1 MPPQP
6 LISVI
11 VPCYNQGIYLSA
23 ALQSIYEQTIS
34 NWECLI
40 INDGATDDTEII
52 AQQWVLKDNR
62 FKYFYK
68 QNGGLSSA
76 RNKGLEEA
84 KGAYIQFLDADDL
97 ITANKFAASLKE
109 SGTAAVIISNFN
121 MFINKMEAYSS
132 AAIPLNKTYFNFEAI
147 LTGWDEQFAIP
158 IHCALFKTELF
169 NNIRFNESLKAREDW
184 LMWLQIYQLNFET
197 FFIDKPFALYR
208 YSPDSMSQ
216 NKSLMNNNLV
226 VAYQI
231 IYDLLPV
238 LYRDVLYKKATTHL
252 GKLLEET
259 TTILERTRQ
268 SKSYQIGNFFVRN
281 FNKLFNRKIATILF

>member
-1 MPPQP
+1 MSHQP
-6 LISVI
+6 LISII

-40 INDGATDDTEII
+40 INDGATDDTEKI
-52 AQQWVLKDNR
+52 AQQWLQKDYR

-84 KGAYIQFLDADDL
+84 RGAYIQFLDADDM
-97 ITANKFAASLKE
+97 ITANKFEASLKE
-109 SGTAAVIISNFN
+109 SATATVIISNFK
-121 MFINKMEAYSS
+121 MFTNKKEVYSDPALS
-132 AAIPLNKTYFNFEAI
+132 LNKNHFNFENI

-158 IHCALFKTELF
+158 IHCALFKSHLF
-169 NNIRFNESLKAREDW
+169 KTIRFNESLKAREDW
-184 LMWLQIYQLNFET
+184 LMWLQIYQLNIET
-197 FFIDKPFALYR
+197 VFINEPYALYR

-216 NKSLMNNNLV
+216 NKSLMNYNLV

-231 IYDLLPV
+231 IYEILPV
-238 LYRDVLYKKATTHL
+238 LHRDILYKKATTHL
-252 GKLLEET
+252 GRLLEET
-259 TTILERTRQ
+259 TTILQKTRQ
-268 SKSYQIGNFFVRN
+268 SKSYRIGNFFVRN
-281 FNKLFNRKIATILF
+281 FNKLFNRKIAFILF

>member
-1 MPPQP
+1 MLPKP

-23 ALQSIYEQTIS
+23 ALQSIYQQTIS

-76 RNKGLEEA
+76 RNKGLQEA
-84 KGAYIQFLDADDL
+84 TGAYIQFLDADDL
-97 ITANKFAASLKE
+97 ITANKFEVSLKE
-109 SGTAAVIISNFN
+109 GGTATVIISNFN
-121 MFINKMEAYSS
+121 MFTNNREAYSP
-132 AAIPLNKTYFNFEAI
+132 AALSLNAAYFNFEAI

-169 NNIRFNESLKAREDW
+169 KNIRFNESLKAREDW
-184 LMWLQIYQLNFET
+184 LMWLQIYLLNIET
-197 FFIDKPFALYR
+197 FFINEPFALYR

-231 IYDLLPV
+231 IYDFLPV

-252 GKLLEET
+252 GKLLDET
-259 TTILERTRQ
+259 TSILQNTRQ
-268 SKSYQIGNFFVRN
+268 SKSYRIGNFFVRN
-281 FNKLFNRKIATILF
+281 FNKLFNKKLPTILF

>member
-1 MPPQP
+1 MSPQP

-23 ALQSIYEQTIS
+23 ALQSIYQQTTA

-40 INDGATDDTEII
+40 INDGATDDTETI

-84 KGAYIQFLDADDL
+84 KGAYIQFLDADDM
-97 ITANKFAASLKE
+97 ITANKFAASLNE
-109 SGTAAVIISNFN
+109 SSKAAVIISNFK
-121 MFINKMEAYSS
+121 MFTSKIEAYSI
-132 AAIPLNKTYFNFEAI
+132 AGFPLNKNYFNFEAI

-197 FFIDKPFALYR
+197 FFIDEPFALYR

-231 IYDLLPV
+231 IYGILPV

-252 GKLLEET
+252 GRLLEET

-268 SKSYQIGNFFVRN
+268 SKSYQLGNFFVRN
-281 FNKLFNRKIATILF
+281 FNNLFKKKIATILF

>member
-169 NNIRFNESLKAREDW
+169 KNIRFNESLKAREDW
-184 LMWLQIYQLNFET
+184 LMWLQIYLLNFET
-197 FFIDKPFALYR
+197 VFINEPFALYR